1 VVLWSGNKSDLHHI
15 ENPVPLPNRPARWH
29 SCGSIDISPTTD
41 EDMPD
46 DDPDLVVSRTL
57 IVTAVTAE
65 ADAVCAGL
73 MGSWSRGRT
82 RLPAGPGNLVSPDWD
97 RQLLT
102 TSTLGPYVGR
112 RRGPVTVLAAGTG
125 GPAAAA
131 GAATALAVANAA
143 GQPFDLVLTMGVAG
157 GFRGW
162 TELGDLVVAER
173 MVAADLGAESGL
185 DEEPPQP
192 VGRISEMD
200 RNLGFHS
207 TGAPTY
213 RGSEGRGAADGAF
226 LTLDELGLGSSTAR
240 PEPDLVSRLGMVLD
254 ATGRRVVTGTVVS
267 VSTVTGT
274 ERRAA
279 ALTERLDP
287 VAEAMEGYA
296 VALAA
301 RAFGVP
307 AAEIRA
313 VSNPV
318 GRRDRAGWNLPA
330 ALASLRTAAA
340 ALVAHPE
347 GLVAAEPV
355 TSSGGGPS
363 ALGGGPPHGGNG
375 TRWEDRG

>member
-1 VVLWSGNKSDLHHI
+1 
-15 ENPVPLPNRPARWH
+15 
-29 SCGSIDISPTTD
+29 
-41 EDMPD
+41 M
-46 DDPDLVVSRTL
+46 SRTL

-82 RLPAGPGNLVSPDWD
+82 RGPAGPSHLASPDWD

-131 GAATALAVANAA
+131 GTAVALSVASAA
-143 GQPFDLVLTMGVAG
+143 GAPFSLVLAMGVAG

-162 TELGDLVVAER
+162 AEIGDIVVADR
-173 MVAADLGAESGL
+173 IVAADLGAESGL
-185 DEEPPQP
+185 DEEPPAP
-192 VGRISEMD
+192 PAGRINEMD
-200 RNLGFHS
+200 RNLGFHPA
-207 TGAPTY
+207 GGPAH
-213 RGSEGRGAADGAF
+213 RGSAVSAANASGAF
-226 LTLDELGLGSSTAR
+226 LSLDELGLGSSSLT
-240 PEPDLVSRLGMVLD
+240 PDPDLVHRLGNVLD
-254 ATGRRVVTGTVVS
+254 ITGRRIVTGTVVS
-267 VSTVTGT
+267 VATVTGT

-296 VALAA
+296 VGMAA
-301 RAFGVP
+301 RTFGVP
-307 AAEIRA
+307 AVEIRT

-318 GRRDRAGWNLPA
+318 GRRDRSAWNLPG

-347 GLVAAEPV
+347 GLVGESLAAPAE
-355 TSSGGGPS
+355 S
-363 ALGGGPPHGGNG
+363 AASVPPRLSPQPAPPGHGNNG
-375 TRWEDRG
+375 TSERS

>member
-1 VVLWSGNKSDLHHI
+1 MN
-15 ENPVPLPNRPARWH
+15 
-29 SCGSIDISPTTD
+29 
-41 EDMPD
+41 
-46 DDPDLVVSRTL
+46 RTL

-82 RLPAGPGNLVSPDWD
+82 RLPAGPANLVSPDWD

-131 GAATALAVANAA
+131 GAATALAVANAS
-143 GQPFDLVLTMGVAG
+143 GQPFDLVLMMGVAG

-162 TELGDLVVAER
+162 AEIGDLVVAER
-173 MVAADLGAESGL
+173 IVAADLGAESGL
-185 DEEPPQP
+185 DEEPPAATTR
-192 VGRISEMD
+192 VSELD

-207 TGAPTY
+207 TGAPTH
-213 RGSEGRGAADGAF
+213 RAGDGRAGAEGAF
-226 LTLDELGLGSSTAR
+226 LTLDDLGLGSSTAR
-240 PEPDLVSRLGMVLD
+240 PDPELVARFGTVLD
-254 ATGRRVVTGTVVS
+254 ATGRRIVTGTVVS

-307 AAEIRA
+307 AVEIRA

-318 GRRDRAGWNLPA
+318 GRRDRAAWNLPS
-330 ALASLRTAAA
+330 ALASLRMAAA

-347 GLVAAEPV
+347 GLVAVAETV
-355 TSSGGGPS
+355 ASSGAGQG
-363 ALGGGPPHGGNG
+363 AHNGNG
-375 TRWEDRG
+375 VGPHTG

>member
-1 VVLWSGNKSDLHHI
+1 MT
-15 ENPVPLPNRPARWH
+15 A
-29 SCGSIDISPTTD
+29 D
-41 EDMPD
+41 EDIPD
-46 DDPDLVVSRTL
+46 HDPDLVVSRTL

-131 GAATALAVANAA
+131 GTATALAVASAA
-143 GQPFDLVLTMGVAG
+143 GQPFDLVVTMGVAG

-162 TELGDLVVAER
+162 AEIGDIVVADR

-185 DEEPPQP
+185 DEEPPSAP

-200 RNLGFHS
+200 RNLGFHAA
-207 TGAPTY
+207 GAPTH
-213 RGSEGRGAADGAF
+213 RSPDGRASTGGGAF
-226 LTLDELGLGSSTAR
+226 LTLDDLGLGSSTVR
-240 PEPDLVSRLGMVLD
+240 PDPELVSRLHTVLD
-254 ATGRRVVTGTVVS
+254 ATGRRIVTGTVVS

-274 ERRAA
+274 ERRAST
-279 ALTERLDP
+279 LTERLDP

-301 RAFGVP
+301 RSFGIP
-307 AAEIRA
+307 ATEIRA
-313 VSNPV
+313 ISNPV
-318 GRRDRAGWNLPA
+318 GRRDRAAWNLPA

-340 ALVAHPE
+340 ALVAHPD
-347 GLVAAEPV
+347 GLVAAEALPV
-355 TSSGGGPS
+355 AGGAAASAGSGPQ
-363 ALGGGPPHGGNG
+363 HGSNG
-375 TRWEDRG
+375 TH

>member
-1 VVLWSGNKSDLHHI
+1 
-15 ENPVPLPNRPARWH
+15 
-29 SCGSIDISPTTD
+29 
-41 EDMPD
+41 M
-46 DDPDLVVSRTL
+46 SRTL

-82 RLPAGPGNLVSPDWD
+82 RLPVGPGNLVSPDWD

-131 GAATALAVANAA
+131 GAATALAVASAA
-143 GQPFDLVLTMGVAG
+143 GTPFDLVLTMGVAG

-162 TELGDLVVAER
+162 ADIGDLVVAER

-185 DEEPPQP
+185 DEEPPAP
-192 VGRISEMD
+192 PGRISDLD

-207 TGAPTY
+207 AGAPIHRGPDG
-213 RGSEGRGAADGAF
+213 RGSADGTF
-226 LTLDELGLGSSTAR
+226 LTLDELGLGSSIAR
-240 PEPDLVSRLGMVLD
+240 PEPELVSRLATVLD
-254 ATGRRVVTGTVVS
+254 ATGRRIVTGTVVS

-274 ERRAA
+274 ERRAT

-301 RAFGVP
+301 RAYGIP

-318 GRRDRAGWNLPA
+318 GRRDRDGWNLPA
-330 ALASLRTAAA
+330 ALASLRMAAA

-347 GLVAAEPV
+347 GLVATEPIA
-355 TSSGGGPS
+355 SSGAGP
-363 ALGGGPPHGGNG
+363 GPVGNGSGGNG
-375 TRWEDRG
+375 NGTGPHAGSAQRRG

>member
-1 VVLWSGNKSDLHHI
+1 
-15 ENPVPLPNRPARWH
+15 
-29 SCGSIDISPTTD
+29 
-41 EDMPD
+41 
-46 DDPDLVVSRTL
+46 VSRTL

-131 GAATALAVANAA
+131 GAATALTVAHAS

-157 GFRGW
+157 GFRGSA
-162 TELGDLVVAER
+162 EIGDLVVADR
-173 MVAADLGAESGL
+173 LVAADLGAESGL
-185 DEEPPQP
+185 DEEPSPP
-192 VGRISEMD
+192 VGRVSDMD

-207 TGAPTY
+207 GGSPTPRPGDARPGADP
-213 RGSEGRGAADGAF
+213 AF
-226 LTLDELGLGSSTAR
+226 LTLDDLGLGSSTVR
-240 PEPDLVSRLGMVLD
+240 PEPDLVSRLATVLD
-254 ATGRRVVTGTVVS
+254 ATGRRIVTGTVAS

-287 VAEAMEGYA
+287 AAEAMEGYA

-301 RAFGVP
+301 RAFGVA

-313 VSNPV
+313 ISNPV
-318 GRRDRAGWNLPA
+318 GRRDRASWNLPA
-330 ALASLRTAAA
+330 ALASLRAAAA
-340 ALVAHPE
+340 ALVAHPD
-347 GLVAAEPV
+347 GLVATESVA
-355 TSSGGGPS
+355 SSTGGAGGRLDGATANGS
-363 ALGGGPPHGGNG
+363 AGAH
-375 TRWEDRG
+375 

>member
-1 VVLWSGNKSDLHHI
+1 
-15 ENPVPLPNRPARWH
+15 
-29 SCGSIDISPTTD
+29 
-41 EDMPD
+41 MPD
-46 DDPDLVVSRTL
+46 DDPDPVVSRTL

-131 GAATALAVANAA
+131 GAATALAVAGAA

-162 TELGDLVVAER
+162 TEIGDLVVADR
-173 MVAADLGAESGL
+173 LVAADLGAESGV
-185 DEEPPQP
+185 DEEPVRPAE
-192 VGRISEMD
+192 RISEID

-207 TGAPTY
+207 TGAPTH
-213 RGSEGRGAADGAF
+213 RGNGSRSADGAF
-226 LTLDELGLGSSTAR
+226 LTLDDLGLGSSTVQ
-240 PEPDLVSRLGMVLD
+240 PEAALTSRLGLVLD
-254 ATGRRVVTGTVVS
+254 ATGRRVITGTVVS

-301 RAFGVP
+301 QAYGVP

-318 GRRDRAGWNLPA
+318 GRRDRAAWNLPA

-347 GLVAAEPV
+347 GLVAQPAT
-355 TSSGGGPS
+355 TSGAGS
-363 ALGGGPPHGGNG
+363 ATLGGSPPHGGNG
-375 TRWEDRG
+375 TR

>member
-1 VVLWSGNKSDLHHI
+1 MN
-15 ENPVPLPNRPARWH
+15 
-29 SCGSIDISPTTD
+29 
-41 EDMPD
+41 
-46 DDPDLVVSRTL
+46 RTL

-82 RLPAGPGNLVSPDWD
+82 RLPTGPANLVSPDWD

-143 GQPFDLVLTMGVAG
+143 GQPFDLVLMMGVAG

-162 TELGDLVVAER
+162 AEIGDLVVAER

-185 DEEPPQP
+185 DEEPPAA
-192 VGRISEMD
+192 VGRISELD

-207 TGAPTY
+207 TGAPTP
-213 RGSEGRGAADGAF
+213 RTVGDGRAAADAAF
-226 LTLDELGLGSSTAR
+226 LTLDDLGLGSSTAR
-240 PEPDLVSRLGMVLD
+240 PDPELVSRFATVLD
-254 ATGRRVVTGTVVS
+254 ATGRRIVTGTVVS

-279 ALTERLDP
+279 ALTDRLDP

-307 AAEIRA
+307 AVEIRA

-318 GRRDRAGWNLPA
+318 GRRDRAAWNLPS
-330 ALASLRTAAA
+330 ALASLRMAAA

-347 GLVAAEPV
+347 GLVAAAEPV
-355 TSSGGGPS
+355 TSTGAGPVSHSNGAGPHASGPAHQG
-363 ALGGGPPHGGNG
+363 
-375 TRWEDRG
+375 